1 MFSVDYVPLNISY
14 KQVVVD
20 SMIEYFLIDVLRFS
34 NTFYLYSE
42 EEITEKFHCMFV
54 VSYPLFKIII
64 GLVKM
69 N

>member
-42 EEITEKFHCMFV
+42 EEITEKFHFMFV

-64 GLVKM
+64 CLVKI